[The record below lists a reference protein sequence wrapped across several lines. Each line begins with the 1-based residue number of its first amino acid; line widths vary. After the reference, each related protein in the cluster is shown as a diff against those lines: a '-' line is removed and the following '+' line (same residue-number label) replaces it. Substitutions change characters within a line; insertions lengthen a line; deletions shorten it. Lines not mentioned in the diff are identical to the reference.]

1 MRPLGL
7 VICVLLVAIV
17 VPGGAAAKP
26 SGGGFTSCSD
36 DLSHAGWY
44 DLQARNVACRVAAKV
59 ANHFILVAHA
69 EDDGYKG
76 WACANTQRADDP
88 IQNACK
94 RRKHGRKQKLKFQ
107 FAG

>member
-1 MRPLGL
+1 MRRLGL
-7 VICVLLVAIV
+7 VICLLAIMIVAA
-17 VPGGAAAKP
+17 GAAAKP

-36 DLSHAGWY
+36 DLGHAGWY
-44 DLQARNVACRVAAKV
+44 DMRARSVACRVAAKV
-59 ANHFILVAHA
+59 ADHFILVAHA

-94 RRKHGRKQKLKFQ
+94 RRKDGRKQKIKFQ